1 MIFNYEVKVYA
12 KSIEIKN
19 IPLSM
24 SIELSSSNNPI
35 ALDSLTLGKIKKTLN
50 NVNINLWELAYNNA
64 KDYFLIKDY
73 KNSKIM
79 INIALENFLYSFAK
93 KFLINYMSENDLEKF
108 LNGIADYNN
117 YFLKDYMDE
126 KSFNMAKSAGIIK
139 DNPPTI
145 YRICNEC
152 YKYGKL
158 KMTKT
163 QLLKK
168 ISIIKNLRNEIVH
181 GVDIKENLQF
191 AAEKSI
197 EYFEEIFTFL
207 VE

>member
-1 MIFNYEVKVYA
+1 
-12 KSIEIKN
+12 
-19 IPLSM
+19 
-24 SIELSSSNNPI
+24 
-35 ALDSLTLGKIKKTLN
+35 
-50 NVNINLWELAYNNA
+50 
-64 KDYFLIKDY
+64 
-73 KNSKIM
+73 
-79 INIALENFLYSFAK
+79 
-93 KFLINYMSENDLEKF
+93 
-108 LNGIADYNN
+108 
-117 YFLKDYMDE
+117 
-126 KSFNMAKSAGIIK
+126 MAKSAGVIK

-158 KMTKT
+158 KMTKK

-168 ISIIKNLRNEIVH
+168 ISTIKNLRNEIVH

-197 EYFEEIFTFL
+197 ESFEEISTSL